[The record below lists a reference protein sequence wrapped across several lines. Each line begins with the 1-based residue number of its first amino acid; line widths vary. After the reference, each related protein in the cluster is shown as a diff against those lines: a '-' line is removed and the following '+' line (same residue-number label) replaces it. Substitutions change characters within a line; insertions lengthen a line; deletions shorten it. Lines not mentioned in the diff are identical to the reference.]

1 MASAEGS
8 AQGRGFR
15 ALLVTLVLALFALA
29 STGST
34 RRVFDSLVLAVFPSR
49 PTIQVTPGNAR
60 VAAGSPLVISA
71 RLVGGGPPLA
81 QVEIGEGDRWR
92 TVDMTPASDSRFRH
106 RLEAVNASFKYR
118 VLAGA
123 VTSPTYTIGVGYPPR
138 VTRIDLEYTYP
149 DELGLKP
156 RAEQDGGNVSAPRGA
171 TVRVHVYADRPVA
184 IGQLKLG
191 DGERIPLALDKPTEL
206 SVVLRV
212 EGDNSYR
219 VVLAGP
225 DGFASTSDVDYLIR
239 AATSATSSTAASSG
253 AVGTRTR
260 Q

>member
-1 MASAEGS
+1 MASAEGRE
-8 AQGRGFR
+8 QGRGFR

-34 RRVFDSLVLAVFPSR
+34 RRVFDRLLLAVFPSR

-71 RLVGGGPPLA
+71 RLVGSSPPLA
-81 QVEIGEGDRWR
+81 QIEIGEADRWR
-92 TVDMTPASDSRFRH
+92 TVDMTPASDDRLRY
-106 RLEAVNASFKYR
+106 RLEAVTASFRYR
-118 VLAGA
+118 VLAGT

-138 VTRIDLEYTYP
+138 VARIDLEYTYP
-149 DELGLKP
+149 DGLGLKP
-156 RAEQDGGNVSAPRGA
+156 RTEQDGGNVSAPRGT
-171 TVRVHVYADRPVA
+171 TVRVHVHADRPVA

-191 DGERIPLALDKPTEL
+191 DGERIPLALDTPTEL
-206 SVVLRV
+206 SVALRV

-239 AATSATSSTAASSG
+239 AATSNTAASSG
-253 AVGTRTR
+253 AAGMRTH